1 MSRPVTR
8 RTALRG
14 SLAASLGLV
23 AGVASVQAATGAADA
38 RLGAIA
44 EELAR
49 LRAWADV
56 HAPDATFDPT
66 HPYNATVYRMDDLA
80 EEMDRID
87 ADTFAGVLHKLRAAE
102 LPIVGADGHAH
113 NLMCSICSDV
123 TRLHAAGRIA
133 HG

>member
-1 MSRPVTR
+1 MSRAVSR

-23 AGVASVQAATGAADA
+23 AGIASAKTATGAADA

-44 EELAR
+44 DELAR
-49 LRAWADV
+49 LQAWADV
-56 HAPDATFDPT
+56 HAPDATFDPA

-80 EEMDRID
+80 EDMDRID

-102 LPIVGADGHAH
+102 LPIVGGDGHAH

-123 TRLHAAGRIA
+123 TRLHAAGRLA
-133 HG
+133 HA